1 MKKKCFI
8 IAISLIAV
16 IVIGIIFFPVLRELK
31 LKHEHSMIESKVN
44 KAFEEMIVFC
54 EEHQKELGVY
64 SSRYIATK
72 HPDMSNE
79 ELMKMEKQIIEELDC
94 KWMFEKILVCYSR
107 DLGET
112 EGIVKY
118 TDKIF
123 FSYVDS
129 DGVTDYREIEISYF
143 EKEISQQDFEEE
155 LPSFGDG
162 PYILGDIK
170 KINAHLYVCVTGYE
184 CV

>member
-31 LKHEHSMIESKVN
+31 WKHEHSMIESKVN

-72 HPDMSNE
+72 HPDMSYKQLKRLERKVADDLDYIWLFDYISIGYTGEWEKE
-79 ELMKMEKQIIEELDC
+79 EGVILYRYKEEYLDY
-94 KWMFEKILVCYSR
+94 KY
-107 DLGET
+107 
-112 EGIVKY
+112 GIVEVLYINKEM
-118 TDKIF
+118 
-123 FSYVDS
+123 S
-129 DGVTDYREIEISYF
+129 
-143 EKEISQQDFEEE
+143 EKEVEEMDF
-155 LPSFGDG
+155 FGD
-162 PYILGDIK
+162 PHFLEDINQ
-170 KINAHLYVCVTGYE
+170 INTHLYVFMRGYE
-184 CV
+184 DV